1 MWNDD
6 LLQFT
11 PRTNSAP
18 LPTPVRSGR
27 TLPRFWPR
35 HRMSIQNSPSANVA
49 EPYGSCHTT
58 VTGKR

>member
-11 PRTNSAP
+11 PRNNSDT
-18 LPTPVRSGR
+18 LSTPARSSR
-27 TLPRFWPR
+27 TLPRLWPR
-35 HRMSIQNSPSANVA
+35 RPPAIQDGHSAKVA
-49 EPYGSCHTT
+49 EPYGSWHTT